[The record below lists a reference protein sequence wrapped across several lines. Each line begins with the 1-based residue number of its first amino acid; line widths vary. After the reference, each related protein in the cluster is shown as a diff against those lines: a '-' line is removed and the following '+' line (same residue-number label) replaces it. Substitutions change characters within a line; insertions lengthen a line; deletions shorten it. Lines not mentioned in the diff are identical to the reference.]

1 MRLTPRSH
9 PPAEMHAPRYRN
21 VYPVVRLVASLLLM
35 ATAGSA
41 MYAAILVL
49 EPAAGE
55 FGTGRGA
62 GSMPYTLFMIG
73 FGLGGIMMGRLSD
86 RFGIVVPALLASLC
100 LPAGLLLSARATE
113 LWQFSASLG
122 LLCGLFGMAA
132 TFAPVASDISHWFTA
147 RRGLAVGIVISGTYV
162 AGAVWPP
169 VLQHLIDTIGWRET
183 FRTMGLLALCTMP
196 PLSVMLYRR
205 APVDHRG
212 GHAAAGGSRRPLGF
226 SGRSLQG
233 LLCIAGVG
241 CCAAMAM
248 PQVHVVPLTIDLGFD
263 AAHGARML
271 ALMLGFGVVSR
282 LVSGW
287 LSDRIGGLKTLLLGS
302 MLQGLVIFAYLFAG
316 GLTTLY
322 VLAVA
327 FGLSQGGI
335 VPSYTMIIRALFP
348 AGEAGWRIGMT
359 MLFTVCGMALGGWLA
374 GALYDLTGDYTASI
388 LAALG
393 FNVLNFGIAAW
404 LLARDRRPPAGAAT
418 ARVAG
423 DGARSIGVSRRRIG
437 TPVLEVDRM
446 PPALPQPGVLRPT

>member
-1 MRLTPRSH
+1 MP
-9 PPAEMHAPRYRN
+9 APRYRN
-21 VYPVVRLVASLLLM
+21 VYPVVRLFASLLLM
-35 ATAGSA
+35 AVAGSA

-49 EPAAGE
+49 EPVAAE
-55 FGTGRGA
+55 FDTGRGA

-73 FGLGGIMMGRLSD
+73 FGLGGVVMGRISD
-86 RFGIVVPALLASLC
+86 RFGIIAPALLASLC
-100 LPAGLLLSARATE
+100 LPAGLLFAARATE
-113 LWQFSASLG
+113 LWHFSASLG

-169 VLQHLIDTIGWRET
+169 VLQHFIDTYGWRAT
-183 FRTMGLLALCTMP
+183 LQGLGNLTLSTML
-196 PLSVMLYRR
+196 PLSLVLFRPALIEREDGADRR
-205 APVDHRG
+205 SGVR
-212 GHAAAGGSRRPLGF
+212 RRPLGF

-241 CCAAMAM
+241 CCVAMAM
-248 PQVHVVPLTIDLGFD
+248 PQVHVVPLVLDLGFD
-263 AAHGARML
+263 AEHGARML

-287 LSDRIGGLKTLLLGS
+287 ISDRIGGLKTLLLGS
-302 MLQGLVIFAYLFAG
+302 ALQGLVIFAYLFAG
-316 GLTTLY
+316 ELATLY
-322 VLAVA
+322 ALAVA

-348 AGEAGWRIGMT
+348 AGEAGWRIGTT
-359 MLFTVCGMALGGWLA
+359 MLFTVWGMALGGWLA

-393 FNVLNFGIAAW
+393 FNLLNLGIAAW
-404 LLARDRRPPAGAAT
+404 LLARDRRPPALRA
-418 ARVAG
+418 
-423 DGARSIGVSRRRIG
+423 
-437 TPVLEVDRM
+437 PL
-446 PPALPQPGVLRPT
+446 PAS

>member
-1 MRLTPRSH
+1 MSALRSPH
-9 PPAEMHAPRYRN
+9 L
-21 VYPVVRLVASLLLM
+21 YPVVRLFASLLLM
-35 ATAGSA
+35 AIAGSA

-49 EPAAGE
+49 EPAAAE

-73 FGLGGIMMGRLSD
+73 FGVGGVMMGRLSD
-86 RFGIVVPALLASLC
+86 RFGIVAPALLASLC
-100 LPAGLLLSARATE
+100 LPAGLLFAARATE
-113 LWQFSASLG
+113 LWHFSVSLG
-122 LLCGLFGMAA
+122 VLCGLFGMAA

-169 VLQHLIDTIGWRET
+169 VLQHWIDAYGWRATFHGLGVLTLFTMLPLGLVLYRPALIDRSDGSATRSG
-183 FRTMGLLALCTMP
+183 
-196 PLSVMLYRR
+196 RR
-205 APVDHRG
+205 P
-212 GHAAAGGSRRPLGF
+212 RPLGF

-233 LLCIAGVG
+233 LLCIAGIG
-241 CCAAMAM
+241 CCVAMAM
-248 PQVHVVPLTIDLGFD
+248 PQVHVVPLVLDLGFD

-302 MLQGLVIFAYLFAG
+302 ALQGLVIFAYLFAG
-316 GLTTLY
+316 GLATLY

-374 GALYDLTGDYTASI
+374 GALHDLTGDYTASI

-393 FNVLNFGIAAW
+393 FNVLNLGIAAW
-404 LLARDRRPPAGAAT
+404 LLARDRRLPAGAVT
-418 ARVAG
+418 ARAG
-423 DGARSIGVSRRRIG
+423 RDAPGRSVRAGAGSGHR
-437 TPVLEVDRM
+437 
-446 PPALPQPGVLRPT
+446 